1 MTNQNKEIAHPLSRR
16 TVLGSG
22 LGLGGGLLT
31 VTISARALGLS
42 PAIAKVPEKIVIGQ
56 VPFNTQVTIYG
67 EAIGQFK
74 EEGLSIE
81 YHKAIGGPAVIQ
93 ALAAGSIPVG
103 EPGVGPALIAA
114 ARKIPLVSPALGGIG
129 TPTHPFSRIMTLSS
143 SSIRSVADLKGKK
156 IALHQRGVMEDLV
169 LPAMKIKYGVGPQD
183 VEIVLIPSPNQP
195 QVLSQGLV
203 DAIFANPPTDAVAE
217 QKFNARTVVNVAD
230 FVPYLGYG
238 TFSFRQ
244 DFVDA
249 YPDAAMRL
257 MKAWIR
263 TCRWIDD
270 NAVRANAIAG
280 AGLGIGEEVRPHLRL
295 PYFARNGLAVLPNVW
310 HIYYMLVEGKLLDP
324 VDDPSKLI
332 EQSVVEPA
340 KRIGLSALETVGQQ
354 PDPEVIAMLRAPYP
368 LLPNGVETYYT
379 DWEHAL
385 LRA

>member
-1 MTNQNKEIAHPLSRR
+1 MTNKNKAIGHPLSRR
-16 TVLGSG
+16 EVLGAG
-22 LGLGGGLLT
+22 LGLGGRAIA

-56 VPFNTQVTIYG
+56 VPFNTQVTIYA
-67 EAIGQFK
+67 EAIGALK
-74 EEGLSIE
+74 EEGLSVE
-81 YHKAIGGPAVIQ
+81 YLKAVGGPAVIQ
-93 ALAAGSIPVG
+93 ALAAGGIPVG

-129 TPTHPFSRIMTLSS
+129 TPTHPFSRIMTLADSP
-143 SSIRSVADLKGKK
+143 IRSVADLKGKR

-169 LPAMKIKYGVGPQD
+169 LPALKISNGIDPQD

-195 QVLSQGLV
+195 QALSQGLV

-217 QKFNARTVVNVAD
+217 QKFNARTVINVAD

-244 DFVDA
+244 DFVEA
-249 YPDAAMRL
+249 YPDAAVRL

-270 NAVRANAIAG
+270 NATAANTIAG
-280 AGLGIGEEVRPHLRL
+280 ASLGIAEEVRPHLRL

-310 HIYYMLVEGKLLDP
+310 HVYYMLVTGKVLDP
-324 VDDPSKLI
+324 VDDPGRLI

-340 KRIGLSALETVGQQ
+340 KRIALPALEAVGQQ
-354 PDPEVIAMLRAPYP
+354 ADPEVTAMLRASYP
-368 LLPNGVETYYT
+368 LLPNALETYYS
-379 DWEHAL
+379 DWERAL

>member
-1 MTNQNKEIAHPLSRR
+1 MTNQNKAIAHPLNRR
-16 TVLGSG
+16 TVLSSG
-22 LGLGGGLLT
+22 LGLGGSLLT

-217 QKFNARTVVNVAD
+217 QKFNARTVINVAD

-238 TFSFRQ
+238 TFSLRE
-244 DFVDA
+244 DFVEA

-270 NAVRANAIAG
+270 NAERANAIAG
-280 AGLGIGEEVRPHLRL
+280 AGLGIAEEVRPHLRL

-310 HIYYMLVEGKLLDP
+310 HIYYMLVEGKVLDP
-324 VDDPSKLI
+324 VDDPGKLI

-340 KRIGLSALETVGQQ
+340 KRIGLPALEEVGQQ
-354 PDPEVIAMLRAPYP
+354 PDPEVTAMLRAPYP
-368 LLPNGVETYYT
+368 LLPEAVETYYS
-379 DWEHAL
+379 DWERAL

>member
-1 MTNQNKEIAHPLSRR
+1 MTNQNKEIEDPLSRR
-16 TVLGSG
+16 TVLGR

-143 SSIRSVADLKGKK
+143 SSIRSVADLKGKR

-169 LPAMKIKYGVGPQD
+169 LPAMKIKYGVGPQE

-217 QKFNARTVVNVAD
+217 QKFNARTVINVAD

-238 TFSFRQ
+238 TFSFRE
-244 DFVDA
+244 DFVEA

-270 NAVRANAIAG
+270 NAERANAIAG
-280 AGLGIGEEVRPHLRL
+280 AGLGIAEEVRPHLRL

-310 HIYYMLVEGKLLDP
+310 HIYYMLVEGKVLDP
-324 VDDPSKLI
+324 VDDPGKLI

-340 KRIGLSALETVGQQ
+340 KRIGLPALEEVGQQ
-354 PDPEVIAMLRAPYP
+354 PDAEVTAMLRAPYP
-368 LLPNGVETYYT
+368 LLPGAVETYYS
-379 DWEHAL
+379 DWERAL

>member
-1 MTNQNKEIAHPLSRR
+1 MTNKNEAAANPLSRR
-16 TVLGSG
+16 EVLGAG
-22 LGLGGGLLT
+22 LRLGGSVLA

-56 VPFNTQVTIYG
+56 VPFNTQVTIYA
-67 EAIGQFK
+67 EAIGALK
-74 EEGLSIE
+74 EEGLSVE
-81 YHKAIGGPAVIQ
+81 YLKAVGGPAVVQ
-93 ALAAGSIPVG
+93 ALATGSIPVG
-103 EPGVGPALIAA
+103 EPGVAPALIAA

-129 TPTHPFSRIMTLSS
+129 TPKHPFSRIMTLADSP
-143 SSIRSVADLKGKK
+143 IRSVADLKGKK

-169 LPAMKIKYGVGPQD
+169 LPALKISNDVGPQD

-195 QVLSQGLV
+195 QALRQGLV

-230 FVPYLGYG
+230 FVPFLGYG

-270 NAVRANAIAG
+270 NAAQANAIAG
-280 AGLGIGEEVRPHLRL
+280 AALGITEEVRPHLRL

-310 HIYYMLVEGKLLDP
+310 HIYYMLVAGQVLDP
-324 VDDPSKLI
+324 VEDPGRLI

-340 KRIGLSALETVGQQ
+340 KRIGLPALEAVGQQ
-354 PDPEVIAMLRAPYP
+354 PDPEVIASLRAPYP

-379 DWEHAL
+379 DWERAL

>member
-1 MTNQNKEIAHPLSRR
+1 MTNQNKEIEDPLSRR
-16 TVLGSG
+16 TVLRSG

-217 QKFNARTVVNVAD
+217 QKFNARTVINVAD

-238 TFSFRQ
+238 TFSFRE
-244 DFVDA
+244 DFVET

-270 NAVRANAIAG
+270 NAERANAIAG
-280 AGLGIGEEVRPHLRL
+280 AGLGIAEEVRPHLRL
-295 PYFARNGLAVLPNVW
+295 PYFARNGLTVLPNVW
-310 HIYYMLVEGKLLDP
+310 HIYYMLVEGKVLDP
-324 VDDPSKLI
+324 VDDPGKLI
-332 EQSVVEPA
+332 EQST
-340 KRIGLSALETVGQQ
+340 S
-354 PDPEVIAMLRAPYP
+354 
-368 LLPNGVETYYT
+368 PNGTSGQKRRLSE
-379 DWEHAL
+379 DL
-385 LRA
+385 S